1 MLLTEIKLVNHI
13 TAELYYKNTLKTENC
28 QEQIRISELQPE
40 RMKIM
45 NITIGQRIKQRR
57 KAMNIT
63 GAQIKEK
70 TGISTGN
77 LSEIENGKSL
87 PSATAIIQLS
97 RILECSTDY
106 ILLGETRNSESSPY
120 SDIQLGRLVHYYQ
133 KMSEQDQKEL
143 LMIAEMKANK

>member
-1 MLLTEIKLVNHI
+1 
-13 TAELYYKNTLKTENC
+13 
-28 QEQIRISELQPE
+28 
-40 RMKIM
+40 M
-45 NITIGQRIKQRR
+45 NLTIGQRIKQRR

-87 PSATAIIQLS
+87 PSAAAIIQLS
-97 RILECSTDY
+97 QVLECSTDY
-106 ILLGETRNSESSPY
+106 ILLGETHNSESFPY